1 MAYKNMIRSIGVV
14 VAVVATVL
22 LPEVAMAAGGFD
34 PATATSGSSASSWID
49 TAAQWMLGIIVGI
62 WGVRK
67 VLAFFGR

>member
-1 MAYKNMIRSIGVV
+1 MAKNMIRSIGVV
-14 VAVVATVL
+14 FAVVATVL
-22 LPEVAMAAGGFD
+22 LPEVAMAAGFD